1 MKIFDMPDNSKSAIV
16 QGVDRVR
23 LIDLQQKNP
32 YYLGNVELEDKYPID
47 DKVDLAPMISNLKSK
62 SEQIETISNDFKEE
76 KKQLI
81 QLRKYV
87 EKNFDFVGK
96 DFCKK
101 VREIYYDKKNKK
113 AIYGTA
119 TDKERRDL
127 ADEGIDLLSIPWVNK
142 DN

>member
-1 MKIFDMPDNSKSAIV
+1 MIKYNLKCQNEHEFESWFANSAEFDKLNNKELLECIYCSSKKITKSIM
-16 QGVDRVR
+16 
-23 LIDLQQKNP
+23 
-32 YYLGNVELEDKYPID
+32 
-47 DKVDLAPMISNLKSK
+47 APMISNLKSK
-62 SEQIETISNDFKEE
+62 IEQIEIISNDFREE

-119 TDKERRDL
+119 TDEERRDL

-142 DN
+142 EN

>member
-1 MKIFDMPDNSKSAIV
+1 M
-16 QGVDRVR
+16 
-23 LIDLQQKNP
+23 
-32 YYLGNVELEDKYPID
+32 Y
-47 DKVDLAPMISNLKSK
+47 PMISNLNSK
-62 SEQIETISNDFKEE
+62 SEQIEIISNDFRRE
-76 KKQLI
+76 KQLI

-119 TDKERRDL
+119 TDEERRIWPMKAL
-127 ADEGIDLLSIPWVNK
+127 IYYLFLGLIRKTSSSNYK
-142 DN
+142 